1 MSINQAINQSV
12 IQQSTQLSTRPTSN
26 SKVPSVNMQNNDK
39 IFIPVSWS
47 NSVPLANETTCPSLT
62 LKDRTTHQTSNHLSI
77 TSVIFSILSVMPFTS
92 YWIRSAVMLSFFL
105 KDPVVEVW
113 IKLKCQVR
121 LAWVTHLLYFVIE
134 RKDYF
139 PLVKGV
145 AK

>member
-1 MSINQAINQSV
+1 MKCQLIKQLINRSFNKVLNFPLDQQATQKFPVWTCKIKTKFSFQFHDQ
-12 IQQSTQLSTRPTSN
+12 IQFHWRMKP
-26 SKVPSVNMQNNDK
+26 
-39 IFIPVSWS
+39 PVH
-47 NSVPLANETTCPSLT
+47 
-62 LKDRTTHQTSNHLSI
+62 LKDRTTNQTSNHLSI

-113 IKLKCQVR
+113 IKLKCQVW

-134 RKDYF
+134 TKDYF